1 VIEIVPTVRDNV
13 LAVKAVGK
21 VTREDYSLVLIP
33 AVEEMLKKYDKIR
46 FIYELGRDFRGFTA
60 GALWD
65 DAKVGF
71 RHLTAFEKI
80 AVISD
85 EEWITTAVTFFAL
98 FIPCPVKI
106 FRTEEMSSAQLWINE

>member
-1 VIEIVPTVRDNV
+1 MIQIIPTVRNNV

-21 VTREDYSLVLIP
+21 VTGEDYSHVLIP
-33 AVEEMLKKYDKIR
+33 AIEERLKKYDKIR
-46 FIYELGRDFRGFTA
+46 FIYELGGDFQGFTA

-85 EEWITTAVTFFAL
+85 EEWITAAVRFFAL

-106 FRTEEMSSAQLWINE
+106 FHAGEMSSAQQWINE

>member
-1 VIEIVPTVRDNV
+1 MIEIVPSLKDNV

-21 VTREDYSLVLIP
+21 VTGEDYSQVLIP
-33 AVEEMLKKYDKIR
+33 AVEERLNKYDKIR
-46 FIYELGRDFRGFTA
+46 FIYDLGRDFQGFTA

-65 DAKVGF
+65 DALVGF

-80 AVISD
+80 AVVSD
-85 EEWITTAVTFFAL
+85 EEWITAAVRFFAL

-106 FRTEEMSSAQLWINE
+106 FRTGEMSTAQLWINE